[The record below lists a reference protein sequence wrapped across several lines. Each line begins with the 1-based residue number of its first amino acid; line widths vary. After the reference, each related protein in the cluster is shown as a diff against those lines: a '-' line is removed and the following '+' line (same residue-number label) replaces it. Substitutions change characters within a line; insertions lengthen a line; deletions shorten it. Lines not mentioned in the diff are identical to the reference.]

1 MYPNLELAMF
11 KRKITGREMAR
22 KLGIGESTMYTKLR
36 GEYDFKLR
44 EAEKVKSMF
53 PDIPWRELFAREDEQ
68 GKAV

>member
-22 KLGIGESTMYTKLR
+22 KLGIGESTMYKKLR

-44 EAEKVKSMF
+44 EAEQISAIF
-53 PDIPWRELFAREDEQ
+53 PETPWRELFAREDEH